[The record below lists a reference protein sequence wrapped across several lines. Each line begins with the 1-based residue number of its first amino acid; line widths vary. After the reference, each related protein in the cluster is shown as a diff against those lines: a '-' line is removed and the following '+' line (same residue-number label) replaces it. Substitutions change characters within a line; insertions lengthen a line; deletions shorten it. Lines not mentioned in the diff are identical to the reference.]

1 MVLPPLMVGGCATS
15 EVKNMV
21 INDHVK
27 NLRFS
32 KLPLKWYKYPKKQKW
47 GPYHKSFMVVK
58 LKNEK

>member
-1 MVLPPLMVGGCATS
+1 MVGGSLTS

-21 INDHVK
+21 INDQGK

-32 KLPLKWYKYPKKQKW
+32 KLPLKWYRDPKKRKW

-58 LKNEK
+58 